1 MPKVVIYS
9 SASCG
14 YCVRAKMLL
23 DQKNVPYEEIR
34 VDLDDQKKAEM
45 MELSGRRTVPQ
56 IFINDQ
62 HIGGFDDLWALE
74 QQGELDK
81 LLAR

>member
-9 SASCG
+9 SASCA

-34 VDLDDQKKAEM
+34 VDLDEQKKVEM
-45 MELSGRRTVPQ
+45 MERSGRRTVPQ
-56 IFINDQ
+56 IFIDDQ
-62 HIGGFDDLWALE
+62 HVGGFDDLWALE
-74 QQGELDK
+74 QRGELDK
-81 LLAR
+81 LLAD